1 MNWSAC
7 LPLVAVAASAFA
19 AEYDVAIRGGR
30 LIDGTGAP
38 ATFADIGVKDGRV
51 AFVGKLPA
59 AAQAQSTVTLTNCW
73 VTPGFI
79 DVHTHAENILDL
91 PEAENFT
98 RMGVTTLVIGNCGS
112 SALNVSNFFGEM
124 AAKGAAVNVATLV
137 GHNTV
142 RRKAMGG
149 NLDRPPTPAELEE
162 MRQLVRAA
170 MDDGAL
176 GLSTGLIYLPGV
188 FSQTGEI
195 IELARVAASH
205 GGLYASHMRDEGLG
219 IEGAIDELIQI
230 SRQASIRAHISHI
243 KLSGRSA
250 WGRAPQILARIDSA
264 RAEGLDL
271 TQDQYAYTASSTGI
285 AQLVPE
291 SAREGGK
298 FAERLADPDT
308 RASIVAQMK
317 ASLARRGQT
326 DYAYAVIALH
336 EPDTSLNGLNIPEA
350 AMKRHG
356 RADLDTQIDLIL
368 EIVRDG
374 GASGVFHGM
383 SEGDLRVFMTHPN
396 TMFASDS
403 SVREYKEGVPHPR
416 GYGNNARVL
425 SRYVRDSALLR
436 PEEAVRRMTSLP
448 AAVFN
453 LKSRG
458 QIAPGFA
465 ADLAII
471 NPSQFEDRAT
481 FQDPHQYAA
490 GLLHLMVNGQWVLQ
504 DGQPT
509 GKLPGH
515 PLKRG
520 QP

>member
-1 MNWSAC
+1 MNWNAC
-7 LPLVAVAASAFA
+7 LLLIAATASAA
-19 AEYDVAIRGGR
+19 DYDVAIRGGR
-30 LIDGTGAP
+30 VIDGTGAP
-38 ATFADIGVKDGRV
+38 AAFADIAIRGGAI
-51 AFVGKLPA
+51 AFVGKLPGDA
-59 AAQAQSTVTLTNCW
+59 TATTTVNLTNCW

-79 DVHTHAENILDL
+79 DVHTHAENILEL

-98 RMGVTTLVIGNCGS
+98 RMGVTTLVLGNCGS
-112 SALNVSNFFGEM
+112 SALSVANFFEEFT
-124 AAKGAAVNVATLV
+124 AKKAAVNIATLI

-149 NLDRPPTPAELEE
+149 NLDRPPTESELGE
-162 MRQLVRAA
+162 MRQLLRAA

-195 IELARVAASH
+195 IELARVAASR

-230 SRQASIRAHISHI
+230 ARQARIRAHISHI

-250 WGRAPQILARIDSA
+250 WGRAPQILALIEAA
-264 RAEGLDL
+264 RAEGLDIS
-271 TQDQYAYTASSTGI
+271 QDQYAYTASSTGI

-298 FAERLADPDT
+298 FAERAANPDT
-308 RASIVAQMK
+308 RASIIAQMK

-326 DYAYAVIALH
+326 DYAYAVIALY
-336 EPDTSLNGLNIPEA
+336 EPDPSLNGLNIPDA
-350 AMKRHG
+350 AMKKRG
-356 RADLDTQIDLIL
+356 SADLDTQIGLIL
-368 EIVRDG
+368 EIVGNG

-403 SVREYKEGVPHPR
+403 AVRAYNEGVPHPR

-425 SRYVRDSALLR
+425 SRYVRDAALLR

-471 NPSQFEDRAT
+471 DPAQIGDRAT
-481 FQDPHQYAA
+481 YLDPHQYAA
-490 GLLHLMVNGQWVLQ
+490 GILHLMVNGEWVIQ
-504 DGQPT
+504 DATPT
-509 GKLPGH
+509 PHLPGR

-520 QP
+520 QE